1 MRRRMDRG
9 IRKEEQD
16 IMDSGMRDGRK
27 WNSDR
32 DLEKITLDDAPSRR
46 QRIPE
51 KGESVS
57 EETETGQEETKKK
70 GSARSVMKEVLYNSL
85 FLLFVLIATLL
96 MVKYVAQRTTVSG
109 SSMEPMIHDG
119 DSLIVDKMTYRF
131 SDPERFD
138 IIVFPFEYQEGTYYI
153 KRIIGLPGESV
164 RIDEDGNIYINGEIL
179 EENYGLEVIEDP
191 GNAYNEIILRDD
203 QYFVLGD
210 NRNNSSDSRNPA
222 VGLIHRDS
230 IVGRAWLRI
239 YPFDSFGFIRHQ

>member
-1 MRRRMDRG
+1 MR
-9 IRKEEQD
+9 EEQN
-16 IMDSGMRDGRK
+16 
-27 WNSDR
+27 WNRDR
-32 DLEKITLDDAPSRR
+32 DLEKVSLDDASTQRR
-46 QRIPE
+46 RNPE
-51 KGESVS
+51 KKESVL
-57 EETETGQEETKKK
+57 EEETGQGEEKKK
-70 GSARSVMKEVLYNSL
+70 KAPSKSFMKELLYNSL
-85 FLLFVLIATLL
+85 FLLFVLIVTLL

-109 SSMEPMIHDG
+109 SSMEPMIHHG
-119 DSLIVDKMTYRF
+119 DSLIVDKITYRF

-179 EENYGLEVIEDP
+179 EENYGAEVIEDP
-191 GNAYNEIILRDD
+191 GNAYNEVILRED

-222 VGLIHRDS
+222 VGLIDRDS

-239 YPFDSFGFIRHQ
+239 FPLDSFGFIRHQ

>member
-1 MRRRMDRG
+1 MRED
-9 IRKEEQD
+9 QN
-16 IMDSGMRDGRK
+16 
-27 WNSDR
+27 WTLDR
-32 DLEKITLDDAPSRR
+32 DLEKVSLDDAPAWRR
-46 QRIPE
+46 RIPE
-51 KGESVS
+51 KAEAVS
-57 EETETGQEETKKK
+57 EEKETEQEKEKKK
-70 GSARSVMKEVLYNSL
+70 KASSKSIMKELLNNSL
-85 FLLFVLIATLL
+85 FLLFVLIVTLL

-119 DSLIVDKMTYRF
+119 DSLIVDKITYRF

-138 IIVFPFEYQEGTYYI
+138 IIVFPFEYQQDTYYI

-179 EENYGLEVIEDP
+179 EEHYGAEVIKDP
-191 GNAYNEIILRDD
+191 GNAYNEVILRED

-222 VGLIHRDS
+222 VGLIHRDN

-239 YPFDSFGFIRHQ
+239 FPFDSFGFIRHQ

>member
-1 MRRRMDRG
+1 MR
-9 IRKEEQD
+9 EELEW
-16 IMDSGMRDGRK
+16 K
-27 WNSDR
+27 KDR
-32 DLEKITLDDAPSRR
+32 DPERVRPEDMPMRR

-51 KGESVS
+51 EQ
-57 EETETGQEETKKK
+57 ETGKKEEKNKKISK
-70 GSARSVMKEVLYNSL
+70 KSLMKELLYNSL
-85 FLLFVLIATLL
+85 FLLFVLFVTLL

-119 DSLIVDKMTYRF
+119 DSLIVDKITYRF

-138 IIVFPFEYQEGTYYI
+138 IIVFPFEYQKDTYYI

-179 EENYGLEVIEDP
+179 VENYGAETIKDP
-191 GNAYNEIILRDD
+191 GNAYNEIILGED

-222 VGLIHRDS
+222 VGLIHRDR

-239 YPFDSFGFIRHQ
+239 FPFDSFGFIRHQ

>member
-1 MRRRMDRG
+1 MR
-9 IRKEEQD
+9 EEQN
-16 IMDSGMRDGRK
+16 
-27 WNSDR
+27 WNRDR
-32 DLEKITLDDAPSRR
+32 DLEKVSLDDTHMHR

-51 KGESVS
+51 KRENAPEEQEADQGE
-57 EETETGQEETKKK
+57 EKKK
-70 GSARSVMKEVLYNSL
+70 KASPKSILKELLYNSL
-85 FLLFVLIATLL
+85 FLLFVLIVTLL

-109 SSMEPMIHDG
+109 SSMAPMIHDG
-119 DSLIVDKMTYRF
+119 DSLIVDKITYRF

-138 IIVFPFEYQEGTYYI
+138 IIVFPFVYQEGTFYI

-179 EENYGLEVIEDP
+179 EENYGAEVIADP
-191 GNAYNEIILRDD
+191 GNAYNEVILRED

-222 VGLIHRDS
+222 VGLIHRDD

-239 YPFDSFGFIRHQ
+239 FPFDSFGLIRHQ

>member
-1 MRRRMDRG
+1 MR
-9 IRKEEQD
+9 EEQN
-16 IMDSGMRDGRK
+16 
-27 WNSDR
+27 WNRDR
-32 DLEKITLDDAPSRR
+32 DLEKVSLDDAPTQRR
-46 QRIPE
+46 RNPE
-51 KGESVS
+51 KNEAVL
-57 EETETGQEETKKK
+57 EEETGQGEEKKK
-70 GSARSVMKEVLYNSL
+70 KAFSKSFMKELLYNSL
-85 FLLFVLIATLL
+85 FLLFVLIVTLL

-109 SSMEPMIHDG
+109 NSMEPMIHHG
-119 DSLIVDKMTYRF
+119 DSLIVDKITYRF

-179 EENYGLEVIEDP
+179 EENYGAEVIEDP
-191 GNAYNEIILRDD
+191 GNAYNEVILRED

-239 YPFDSFGFIRHQ
+239 FPLDSFGFIRHQ

>member
-1 MRRRMDRG
+1 MR
-9 IRKEEQD
+9 EEQN
-16 IMDSGMRDGRK
+16 
-27 WNSDR
+27 WNRDR
-32 DLEKITLDDAPSRR
+32 DLEMIRLDDVPVRR

-51 KGESVS
+51 KRKVVTE
-57 EETETGQEETKKK
+57 EKETESGQKEEEKKK
-70 GSARSVMKEVLYNSL
+70 TSPRSMMQEVLYNSL
-85 FLLFVLIATLL
+85 FLLFVLIVTLL
-96 MVKYVAQRTTVSG
+96 IVKYVAQRTTVSG

-119 DSLIVDKMTYRF
+119 DSLIVDKLTYRF

-138 IIVFPFEYQEGTYYI
+138 IIVFPFEYQQDTYYI

-179 EENYGLEVIEDP
+179 VENYGAEVIDDP
-191 GNAYNEIILRDD
+191 GNAYNEIILRED

-222 VGLIHRDS
+222 VGLIHRDR

-239 YPFDSFGFIRHQ
+239 FPFDSFGLIRHQ